1 MAATRLAR
9 VGRSRIRILGRALTL
24 LLVGVIAVL
33 LAQGFA
39 INRRKISIGKDGI
52 HMEGGGSET
61 LDKATKAVEALPTKE
76 SE

>member
-1 MAATRLAR
+1 M
-9 VGRSRIRILGRALTL
+9 GRSLTL

-52 HMEGGGSET
+52 HMEGGGS
-61 LDKATKAVEALPTKE
+61 DAIDRAAKAVEALPTKE